1 MKSNDVLGLSTKG
14 FHRIHYTD
22 WGDAANPR
30 IVLCVHG
37 LTRTGRDFDDLA
49 RALKP
54 DFRVV
59 CPDIAGRG
67 KSDWL
72 PGKADYGYAQY
83 LADMN
88 ALIARVTANAG
99 ENRIDWVGTSMGGI
113 IGMLLAAQ
121 PQSPIAKLVLNDI
134 GAVVP
139 KAALERLAKYVG
151 HAPSFGTFEELQAYV
166 QFVSATF
173 GPLTYEQWRHLTEH
187 SARQL
192 ADGSWTTAYDPAIG
206 IPFQKGPLTDINLWE
221 YWNSIRCPTLLLRG
235 AESDLLL
242 RDNALAMTQRGPRPR
257 LVEFEGIG
265 HAPAL
270 MAADQIAVV
279 RDFLLAPA

>member
-1 MKSNDVLGLSTKG
+1 ME
-14 FHRIHYTD
+14 
-22 WGDAANPR
+22 
-30 IVLCVHG
+30 
-37 LTRTGRDFDDLA
+37 
-49 RALKP
+49 
-54 DFRVV
+54 
-59 CPDIAGRG
+59 DIAA
-67 KSDWL
+67 SDPEAPL
-72 PGKADYGYAQY
+72 QVERRQH
-83 LADMN
+83 LAIDHQ
-88 ALIARVTANAG
+88 AAKTRRVLLDNV
-99 ENRIDWVGTSMGGI
+99 EHP
-113 IGMLLAAQ
+113 IG
-121 PQSPIAKLVLNDI
+121 KLVLNDI
-134 GAVVP
+134 GTVVP

-151 HAPSFGTFEELQAYV
+151 HAPSFGTLEELQAYV
-166 QFVSATF
+166 QFVSAPF
-173 GPLTYEQWRHLTEH
+173 GPLTDAQWHHLTAH

-221 YWNSIRCPTLLLRG
+221 YWDSIRCPTLLLRG
-235 AESDLLL
+235 VQSDLLL